1 MDPPSTAVSIASDH
15 RRCTLNKE
23 IKRRVTMYVVT
34 GITGKVGGALAR
46 TLLAAGQPV
55 RAVVRDATKGE
66 VWASRGCEVVLAEME
81 DARALAEAFSGA
93 AAVFILPPPEFDPE
107 PGYPEAQAVID
118 SVVEALT
125 VAKPAKVVCL
135 STIGADAVH
144 DNLLSQR
151 TMLESALRALPLQL
165 LILRPAWFIDNVAL
179 DVASA
184 RETGVI
190 HSFLQPTDKAFP
202 MVAATDVGRV
212 AAELIQADWSG
223 VRVVELE
230 GPRRL
235 TPNDLADAFA
245 SALGKPV
252 RAVPA
257 PRDSWDGLFRSQGM
271 RNPGP
276 RMRMLDGFNEG
287 WIDFQDDGRKAIN
300 GRTDAIAVIA
310 ALVGSK
316 KASPS
321 GFDNLPKETSL
332 PAPKPSAAAAR
343 HV

>member
-1 MDPPSTAVSIASDH
+1 MTYWPSPQQSWLDMDSASIAVLIVSDR
-15 RRCTLNKE
+15 RRCTLDKE
-23 IKRRVTMYVVT
+23 IKWRTTMYAIT
-34 GITGKVGGALAR
+34 GITGKAGGALAQ

-55 RAVVRDATKGE
+55 RGVVRDEKKGE
-66 VWASRGCEVVLAEME
+66 AWASQGCEVVLAEME
-81 DARALAEAFSGA
+81 DAPALTEAFSGA
-93 AAVFILPPPEFDPE
+93 TAVFILPPPEFDPE
-107 PGYPEAQAVID
+107 PGYPEARAVID

-125 VAKPAKVVCL
+125 AAKPPKVLCL
-135 STIGADAVH
+135 STIGADATR

-151 TMLESALRALPLQL
+151 TMLEAALRALPLQL
-165 LILRPAWFIDNVAL
+165 AILRPAWFIDNVAW

-202 MVAATDVGRV
+202 MVAAEDVGRA
-212 AAELIQADWSG
+212 AAELIQTDWTG
-223 VRVVELE
+223 AGVVELE

-245 SALGKPV
+245 SAMGKPV
-252 RAVPA
+252 RAAPV

-287 WIDFQDDGRKAIN
+287 WIDFQDDGRKAIK
-300 GRTDAIAVIA
+300 GQTDAIAVIA
-310 ALVGSK
+310 ALV
-316 KASPS
+316 ASA
-321 GFDNLPKETSL
+321 E
-332 PAPKPSAAAAR
+332 ARSATELAGDER
-343 HV
+343 PQ

>member
-1 MDPPSTAVSIASDH
+1 
-15 RRCTLNKE
+15 
-23 IKRRVTMYVVT
+23 MYAIT
-34 GITGKVGGALAR
+34 GITGNVGGALAR

-107 PGYPEAQAVID
+107 PGYPEARAAID

-125 VAKPAKVVCL
+125 AAKPAKVLCL
-135 STIGADAVH
+135 STVGADAVH

-151 TMLESALRALPLQL
+151 TMMEAALRALPLQL
-165 LILRPAWFIDNVAL
+165 AILRPAWFIDNVAW

-190 HSFLQPTDKAFP
+190 HSFLQPTDRALP
-202 MVAATDVGRV
+202 MVAAEDVGRT
-212 AAELIQADWSG
+212 AAELIQADWMG

-252 RAVPA
+252 RAVPV
-257 PRDSWDGLFRSQGM
+257 PRDSWEGLFRSQGM
-271 RNPGP
+271 KNPVP

-287 WIDFQDDGRKAIN
+287 WIDFQNDGREAIKE
-300 GRTDAIAVIA
+300 RTDAIAVIA
-310 ALVGSK
+310 ALVANTE
-316 KASPS
+316 ASPS
-321 GFDNLPKETSL
+321 G
-332 PAPKPSAAAAR
+332 
-343 HV
+343 